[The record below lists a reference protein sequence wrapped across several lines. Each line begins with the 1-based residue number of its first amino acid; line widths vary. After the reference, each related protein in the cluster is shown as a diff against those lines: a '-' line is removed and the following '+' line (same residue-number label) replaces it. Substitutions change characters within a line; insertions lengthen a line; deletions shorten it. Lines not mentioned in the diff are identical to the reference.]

1 MLTLGELAALLLAL
15 GACAW
20 LWHAHGVHEH
30 ALRLVREACRRE
42 DVLLLDDNVA
52 FRRLRLRRD
61 RNGRR
66 RLARE
71 YGFEFTVTGE
81 QRHSGRIVLFGRVP
95 ALIELAPHPFREPA
109 AGIGAVAG
117 GEPAPASPVPQPATA
132 ATPDR
137 QTVAAG
143 AAPHP
148 RVVSLDE
155 WRRRRPPQER

>member
-81 QRHSGRIVLFGRVP
+81 QRLSGSISMYGRQLG
-95 ALIELAPHPFREPA
+95 AIELAAHPFQ
-109 AGIGAVAG
+109 
-117 GEPAPASPVPQPATA
+117 APP
-132 ATPDR
+132 
-137 QTVAAG
+137 
-143 AAPHP
+143 PHDDKVI
-148 RVVSLDE
+148 RLDD
-155 WRRRRPPQER
+155 WRRDHPKGDEQRRVD